1 MSGIPNRRERAIAI
15 FSDEQ
20 WQQVQEMKRD
30 SEALRRWRD
39 NPLQHYAELAERG
52 IDPRRGVDYAAHW
65 RRIGSN
71 EAMGRPERERA

>member
-1 MSGIPNRRERAIAI
+1 MGVSEPNRRKRAIAR

-20 WQQVQEMKRD
+20 WQQVQEMQRD

-39 NPLQHYAELAERG
+39 GLGNYGELAERG

-65 RRIGSN
+65 RRI
-71 EAMGRPERERA
+71 EEMGRSERRRA